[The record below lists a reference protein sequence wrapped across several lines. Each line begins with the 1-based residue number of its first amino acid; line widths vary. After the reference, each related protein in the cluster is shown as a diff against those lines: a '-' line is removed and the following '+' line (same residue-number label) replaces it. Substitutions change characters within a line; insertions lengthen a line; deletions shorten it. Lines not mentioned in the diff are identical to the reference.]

1 MINMNFWQIVRE
13 KWIRDS
19 DPTIA
24 ATDEFIQKSQKT
36 QDEIDALNNQ
46 LNGLNMDMGSV
57 GTVEDI
63 SNMMDQLS
71 DLGVDE
77 IPFEALFKDMQ

>member
-13 KWIRDS
+13 KWIRNS

-24 ATDEFIQKSQKT
+24 ATDEFIQKSNKT
-36 QDEIDALNNQ
+36 QEEIEALNNQ
-46 LNGLNMDMGSV
+46 LNGLNMDSV
-57 GTVEDI
+57 GSVEDI

-77 IPFEALFKDMQ
+77 IPFEALFKDVQ